1 MFWGT
6 PLKNAL
12 SKLLAIGA
20 LLSFGSAHA
29 LTCSVTA
36 ASIPISTLYTSA
48 ANTNVTGTI
57 SVTCT
62 KTGADVNRPYIYIG
76 VDQGEPPAGRNMTRQ
91 NGTQTLAYAMT
102 RNSATGATWTTG
114 TGQTYTSGTAGGV
127 VYRMATNPATQ
138 TQSFNYYFRVAA
150 GQFTAPAG
158 IYDDL
163 LISVT
168 VRQSTNAGAANGTL
182 LQSTTFAA
190 YTSIRDNCY
199 FSTTPAPLAISY
211 TSFATAPS
219 TGNTSF
225 QVSCTF
231 NTPYTLSLNA
241 APPPAVTTYNGT
253 ASGLNYSIVLSAGSG
268 TGTSAPQTYG
278 VTGTIAAGQ
287 SGTCATGVCNTS
299 QAQTVYIGF

>member
-1 MFWGT
+1 MKQEI
-6 PLKNAL
+6 L
-12 SKLLAIGA
+12 KLLFLGG
-20 LLSFGSAHA
+20 LLLCGSSHA

-36 ASIPISTLYTSA
+36 TSIPISTLYTAS
-48 ANTNVTGTI
+48 ANTNVTGSI

-91 NGTQTLAYAMT
+91 NGTETLAYTMT

-114 TGQTYTSGTAGGV
+114 TGRTYTNGTAGGV
-127 VYRMATNPATQ
+127 LYRMSTNPATQ
-138 TQSFNYYFRVAA
+138 TQSFNYYFRGAA
-150 GQFTAPAG
+150 GQSSAPAG

-163 LISVT
+163 LITVT
-168 VRQSTNAGAANGTL
+168 VRESTNAGVATGTL

-199 FSTTPAPLAISY
+199 FSTSPAALAMSY
-211 TSFATAPS
+211 TSFATAAS

-225 QVSCTF
+225 QVSCTI
-231 NTPYTLSLNA
+231 NTPYTMSLNA

-253 ASGLNYSIVLSAGSG
+253 ASGLNYSLVLSAGSG
-268 TGTSAPQTYG
+268 TGSSAPQSYG
-278 VTGTIAAGQ
+278 ITGTIAAGQ
-287 SGTCATGVCNTS
+287 AGTCAGASCNTT
-299 QAQTVYIGF
+299 QAQTIYIGF

>member
-20 LLSFGSAHA
+20 LISCGAAQA
-29 LTCSVTA
+29 LTCNITA
-36 ASIPISTLYTSA
+36 TSIPISTLYTTA
-48 ANTNVTGTI
+48 ANTNVTGSI

-62 KTGADVNRPYIYIG
+62 KTGADANRPYIYIG

-91 NGTQTLAYAMT
+91 NGTQTLAYTLT

-114 TGQTYTSGTAGGV
+114 TGQNYTSGTAGGV
-127 VYRMATNPATQ
+127 FYRMNLNPATQ
-138 TQSFNYYFRVAA
+138 TQNFNYYFRVAA

-163 LISVT
+163 LITVT
-168 VRQSTNAGAANGTL
+168 VRESTAAGAANGTL

-211 TSFATAPS
+211 TSFATAPG

-225 QVSCTF
+225 QASCTF

-241 APPPAVTTYNGT
+241 VPPPAVTTYNGT
-253 ASGLNYSIVLSAGSG
+253 ASGLNYSLVLSAASG

-278 VTGTIAAGQ
+278 ITGTIAAGQ
-287 SGTCATGVCNTS
+287 SGRCVTGVCNTS
-299 QAQTVYIGF
+299 QAQTIYIGF